1 MLSKNA
7 TKMLL
12 LSVCYLSFH
21 SEQFLAKIMLSHLRS
36 YFHRIIDEK
45 IMNIYCWFLVLHL
58 MLSIRCNKIRI
69 WTIYNYYVI
78 FTIKFCVITV
88 LALVYFFT
96 RPIPIINFRKKVSK
110 SSVKKL
116 QMIFLKLNFSNIST
130 ANLKTN
136 FIVLQILF

>member
-21 SEQFLAKIMLSHLRS
+21 SEQFLAKIMLSHPRS

-88 LALVYFFT
+88 LALAYFFT
-96 RPIPIINFRKKVSK
+96 RPIPIINLNNCFRLHVCLS
-110 SSVKKL
+110 
-116 QMIFLKLNFSNIST
+116 FSNS
-130 ANLKTN
+130 N
-136 FIVLQILF
+136 FDLWYLCSPLTKINI

>member
-88 LALVYFFT
+88 LALAYFFT
-96 RPIPIINFRKKVSK
+96 RPIPIINLNNHFRLHICLSFHPFVRHTLRFPFPAFLSQNMTNK
-110 SSVKKL
+110 S
-116 QMIFLKLNFSNIST
+116 
-130 ANLKTN
+130 
-136 FIVLQILF
+136 

>member
-88 LALVYFFT
+88 LALAYFFT
-96 RPIPIINFRKKVSK
+96 RPFPIINLDNFFRLHVCLSFRPLVRHTLRFPI
-110 SSVKKL
+110 SSAHLGCTCEVGT
-116 QMIFLKLNFSNIST
+116 S
-130 ANLKTN
+130 
-136 FIVLQILF
+136 